1 MLRNARTLPRN
12 RGHLLS
18 LLTRPALRALAWI
31 PLAFLCGA
39 ISLPAQERER
49 GRDHPPRPPI
59 LELLASTRALALGG
73 AFWIG
78 SGAHAVFHHPAL
90 ISGQGFDLSL
100 GGSYRGDGD
109 NDRHDRDHESREH
122 GRQGYA
128 SDDDDSRRARHD
140 AIHMVLGASGAW
152 LGGTVAAGLAVFD
165 YGAGGYR
172 DGSERECTRTE
183 GDRADAAGRSWR
195 GATEFVGTVG
205 YAREVFGFDV
215 GAAAKVVGQS
225 VAGARARTVAV
236 DFGVAR
242 GIGPVSA
249 ALTVQNLGVDLMLGS
264 TRTPLP
270 KRVVLGAGTGG
281 RRAVGPLDIGGAV
294 QVAREGGGEIVPG
307 GGVEIA
313 YWPIVRR
320 VFVVRVGVGRVVEGD
335 GLPVTFG
342 AGFEG
347 DRIRV
352 DYSYSEHDP
361 MLGAHQIGISIR

>member
-1 MLRNARTLPRN
+1 MLPNAKALPRN
-12 RGHLLS
+12 RSHLLS
-18 LLTRPALRALAWI
+18 LLARPRLLALGWIALA
-31 PLAFLCGA
+31 LSSSA

-49 GRDHPPRPPI
+49 EHDHHPPGPPI

-90 ISGQGFDLSL
+90 ISGQGLDLSL
-100 GGSYRGDGD
+100 GGSYRGNGD
-109 NDRHDRDHESREH
+109 SDSGEH
-122 GRQGYA
+122 GRQGYGG
-128 SDDDDSRRARHD
+128 DDDSHRARHD
-140 AIHMVLGASGAW
+140 AIHMVLGASVAW

-165 YGAGGYR
+165 YGAGGER
-172 DGSERECTRTE
+172 EMSERERTRSE
-183 GDRADAAGRSWR
+183 GDRAGAVGRSWR

-225 VAGARARTVAV
+225 VAGARARTVAL

-249 ALTVQNLGVDLMLGS
+249 ALSVQNLGRDLKLGGGH
-264 TRTPLP
+264 TPLP
-270 KRVVLGAGTGG
+270 KRVMLGVGTGG
-281 RRAVGPLDIGGAV
+281 RRPVGPLDIGGAV

-307 GGVEIA
+307 GGVEVA

-320 VFVVRVGVGRVVEGD
+320 VFIVRVGAGRVVEGD

-361 MLGAHQIGISIR
+361 MLGAHQIGIVIR

>member
-1 MLRNARTLPRN
+1 MLPNAITLPRN

-18 LLTRPALRALAWI
+18 LLTRPVLPALAWI
-31 PLAFLCGA
+31 VLASSCGA
-39 ISLPAQERER
+39 IALPAQERER
-49 GRDHPPRPPI
+49 DHPTGPPI

-109 NDRHDRDHESREH
+109 DDRDDRDHESREH
-122 GRQGYA
+122 GWQGYA
-128 SDDDDSRRARHD
+128 SDDDDSHRAHHD

-165 YGAGGYR
+165 YGAGGDH
-172 DGSERECTRTE
+172 DGS
-183 GDRADAAGRSWR
+183 DRAVAAGRSWR

-205 YAREVFGFDV
+205 YAREIFGFDV

-225 VAGARARTVAV
+225 VAGGRARTVAV
-236 DFGVAR
+236 DVGVAR

-249 ALTVQNLGVDLMLGS
+249 ALTVQNLGRDLMLGS

-320 VFVVRVGVGRVVEGD
+320 VFIVRIGAGRVVEGD

>member
-1 MLRNARTLPRN
+1 MLPNAKALPRN

-18 LLTRPALRALAWI
+18 LLTRSVLPALAWI
-31 PLAFLCGA
+31 ALASLCGA

-49 GRDHPPRPPI
+49 ERDHPPGPPI

-109 NDRHDRDHESREH
+109 NDR
-122 GRQGYA
+122 
-128 SDDDDSRRARHD
+128 DDDSRRARHD

-165 YGAGGYR
+165 YGAGGDH
-172 DGSERECTRTE
+172 DGS
-183 GDRADAAGRSWR
+183 DRAVAGGRSWR

-205 YAREVFGFDV
+205 YAREIFGFDV

-225 VAGARARTVAV
+225 VAGGRARTVAV
-236 DFGVAR
+236 DVGVAR

-249 ALTVQNLGVDLMLGS
+249 ALTVQNLGRDLMLGS

-281 RRAVGPLDIGGAV
+281 RRAVGPLDIGGAI

-320 VFVVRVGVGRVVEGD
+320 VFIVRVGAGRVVEGD

>member
-1 MLRNARTLPRN
+1 MLRNERVLPRN

-18 LLTRPALRALAWI
+18 LLTRPALLALGWSALAL
-31 PLAFLCGA
+31 PSSGSSLLA
-39 ISLPAQERER
+39 QDRD
-49 GRDHPPRPPI
+49 RDHLPPGPLI
-59 LELLASTRALALGG
+59 LELLTSTRALALGG

-90 ISGQGFDLSL
+90 ISGQSLDFSL

-109 NDRHDRDHESREH
+109 NDRHERDGDSREH
-122 GRQGYA
+122 DRQGFG
-128 SDDDDSRRARHD
+128 SDDDDSNHARHD
-140 AIHMVLGASGAW
+140 AIYMALSASGAW
-152 LGGTVAAGLAVFD
+152 LGGTVAVGLAVFD
-165 YGAGGYR
+165 YGAGR
-172 DGSERECTRTE
+172 DFDVPERGRTPSER
-183 GDRADAAGRSWR
+183 DRSDAVGRSWP

-215 GAAAKVVGQS
+215 GAAAKLVGQS
-225 VAGARARTVAV
+225 LAGSRGRTVAA

-249 ALTVQNLGVDLMLGS
+249 ALTVQNLGPDLGLGDGY
-264 TRTPLP
+264 TPLP
-270 KRVVLGAGTGG
+270 KRVVLGAGTQG
-281 RRAVGPLDIGGAV
+281 RRPVGPLDIGGAV

-320 VFVVRVGVGRVVEGD
+320 VFIVRLGAARVVEGD

-347 DRIRV
+347 DRVRV
-352 DYSYSEHDP
+352 DYSFSEHEP
-361 MLGAHQIGISIR
+361 MVGAHRVGISIR

>member
-1 MLRNARTLPRN
+1 MLPNAKTLPRN

-18 LLTRPALRALAWI
+18 LLTRPVLPALAWI
-31 PLAFLCGA
+31 VLASLCGA
-39 ISLPAQERER
+39 ISLSAQERER
-49 GRDHPPRPPI
+49 ERDHPPGPPI

-73 AFWIG
+73 AFWVG

-122 GRQGYA
+122 GRQGYL
-128 SDDDDSRRARHD
+128 SDDDDSHRARHD

-165 YGAGGYR
+165 YGAGGDH
-172 DGSERECTRTE
+172 DGS
-183 GDRADAAGRSWR
+183 DRAVAAGGSWR

-205 YAREVFGFDV
+205 YAREIFGFDV

-225 VAGARARTVAV
+225 VAWGRARTVAV
-236 DFGVAR
+236 DVGVAR

-249 ALTVQNLGVDLMLGS
+249 ALTVQNLGRDLMLGS

-307 GGVEIA
+307 GGIEIA

-320 VFVVRVGVGRVVEGD
+320 VFIVRVGAGRVVEGD